1 MDTDIKITAKVEKI
15 RPVGRFCL
23 AALVVFFCFTT
34 AWPWGR
40 LGHQTVA
47 QIAEDR
53 LSDAALNKIA
63 DILGEDVSLA
73 DVAMWADEI
82 KWGRPKTRPWHFIDV
97 NIHENPNPSDL
108 SDYCPDGNCVTN
120 QIGEWI
126 KILKN
131 PNNSQPQR
139 EEALKFIVHLVGDLH
154 QPLHCSDDNDKGGN
168 DKKVRFFKRKV
179 KLHAL
184 WDNVIESSGTEDPVT
199 LARKLEDKINGQEA
213 AAWKKGNAANWAIE
227 SWSIAKDVIY
237 PHYRDHEGEKLGKS
251 YQNKMRPIARE
262 QLAKAGVRLAELLEQ
277 ALKD

>member
-1 MDTDIKITAKVEKI
+1 MNQKNRYLISL
-15 RPVGRFCL
+15 L
-23 AALVVFFCFTT
+23 AVLTFTTT

-53 LSDAALNKIA
+53 LSDKALDKIA
-63 DILGEDVSLA
+63 EILGEDVHLA

-82 KWGRPKTRPWHFIDV
+82 KRGRPKTRPWHFIDI
-97 NIHENPNPSDL
+97 NIHENPNPTDL
-108 SDYCPDGNCVTN
+108 SLYCPSGNCVTN

-131 PNNSQPQR
+131 PHNSQPQR

-184 WDNVIESSGTEDPVT
+184 WDGVIERSDTEDPIA
-199 LARKLEDKINGQEA
+199 LARKLEDKISGQEVA
-213 AAWKKGNAANWAIE
+213 DWKKGNVANWTIE
-227 SWSIAKDVIY
+227 SWGIAKDVIY

-251 YQNKMRPIARE
+251 YQNKMRPVARE
-262 QLAKAGVRLAELLEQ
+262 QLSRAGVRLAELLEQ